1 MDSKW
6 LFSALLLSLLLW
18 SSLACPTRTPSTPGV
33 STPTFTPTGTVTP
46 TRTATLSATPTASA
60 TDTGTLGPTST
71 ATLTPTATLSPTPT
85 ATVGAFQTTFTFDS
99 GLETWTLDNSGTASV
114 VGSPAHSGAGS
125 ANLVLPG
132 ANTYTFVIDYGG
144 SLKNLTG
151 QSISFWFYVSSS
163 NVTAVQPFVQ
173 SNTGTAFPFEGNF
186 ISSIPAWVG
195 QWVQVR
201 FTPTFSTLNSSTTVY
216 KIGIQFFTSGA
227 ANVNVD
233 DVVVAPAPMTW
244 NFEDGFTDAFRLGGN
259 AVSGPLGT
267 ALPGGTGNPSL
278 YGLHIPSTF
287 SAIDQ
292 TVQVQYNF
300 YPSANFTAMGVG
312 RIEADVMIDSDI
324 SNNGSQGVQLYLQ
337 SGGGFTFENNL
348 YTNLTSGT
356 WTHIAFTP
364 TFSGGNPADVK
375 WFGIQFSSGGM
386 GTAWGSGNLKVD
398 NVQLLP

>member
-1 MDSKW
+1 MGPKHFF
-6 LFSALLLSLLLW
+6 LPLLLLFLLW
-18 SSLACPTRTPSTPGV
+18 STLACPTRTPYNPV
-33 STPTFTPTGTVTP
+33 QPTRTATPTGTV
-46 TRTATLSATPTASA
+46 SATPTATFSP
-60 TDTGTLGPTST
+60 TDTGTLGPAFTATETST
-71 ATLTPTATLSPTPT
+71 PTPTPTQT
-85 ATVGAFQTTFTFDS
+85 ATVGVFQVNFPFDS
-99 GLETWTLDNSGTASV
+99 SLETWTVDNGATASIV
-114 VGSPAHSGAGS
+114 ASPVHSGVGS
-125 ANLVLPG
+125 ANVALPG
-132 ANTYTFVIDYGG
+132 ANTYTFMIDYGG
-144 SLKNLTG
+144 SLKDLTG

-163 NVTAVQPFVQ
+163 NITAVQPFVQ
-173 SNTGTAFPFEGNF
+173 SNTGTGFPFEGNF
-186 ISSIPAWVG
+186 IGSIPAWVG

-201 FTPTFSTLNSSTTVY
+201 FTPTFSTPGSSTTVY
-216 KIGIQFFTSGA
+216 KIGIQFFASGA

-233 DVVVAPAPMTW
+233 DVRVAPAPMSW
-244 NFEDGFTDAFRLGGN
+244 DFEDGFYDAFRLGGN

-267 ALPGGTGNPSL
+267 AAPGGTGNPSL

-337 SGGGFTFENNL
+337 SGGGFTFENNM

-356 WTHIAFTP
+356 WTHIVFTP
-364 TFSGGNPADVK
+364 TFAGGNPADVK

-386 GTAWGSGNLKVD
+386 GTAWGSSNLKVD